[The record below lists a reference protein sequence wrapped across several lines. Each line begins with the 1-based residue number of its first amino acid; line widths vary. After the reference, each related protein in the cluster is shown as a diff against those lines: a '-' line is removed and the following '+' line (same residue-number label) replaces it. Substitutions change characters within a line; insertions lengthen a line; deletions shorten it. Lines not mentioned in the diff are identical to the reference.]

1 MNRVYARE
9 KGYLEDC
16 LREFIA
22 SNANVRVIDELFGSK
37 TIHMSYGDIKIENR
51 VDINYLDILG
61 EKEAISKQAN
71 KMLTMITK
79 ERMNE

>member
-16 LREFIA
+16 LMEFIA
-22 SNANVRVIDELFGSK
+22 KNANVRVVDELFGSK
-37 TIHMSYGDIKIENR
+37 TIFISYGDISIENR

-61 EKEAISKQAN
+61 EKEAISKQVN
-71 KMLTMITK
+71 QMLTTITK